1 MDFTISDIEADIA
14 EFEKRIDVARSK
26 LADLPGRFVSYRGRA
41 DRQRQQLVNEIEHL
55 KKLIEYAHEG
65 IRLRQKEKNAAGGG
79 RHEQMKSAGPPPEG
93 TQTNSNNSDSDF
105 IWCPVRLYGNAVQG
119 DPCFVS
125 FICIP

>member
-41 DRQRQQLVNEIEHL
+41 NRQRQQLANEIEHL

-65 IRLRQKEKNAAGGG
+65 IRLRQKEKNAGGCG
-79 RHEQMKSAGPPPEG
+79 RHEDMGSAGPAKASG
-93 TQTNSNNSDSDF
+93 SARRKSAANNKLDLP
-105 IWCPVRLYGNAVQG
+105 CYTRLTLSIRV
-119 DPCFVS
+119 
-125 FICIP
+125 